1 MESNEKSE
9 DSAKL
14 TVNEIIDQLKKTSD
28 EKVYF
33 DLLNR
38 YSTGQQLTQDERE
51 FIKNFKK

>member
-14 TVNEIIDQLKKTSD
+14 TVNEIIDQLKKNSD